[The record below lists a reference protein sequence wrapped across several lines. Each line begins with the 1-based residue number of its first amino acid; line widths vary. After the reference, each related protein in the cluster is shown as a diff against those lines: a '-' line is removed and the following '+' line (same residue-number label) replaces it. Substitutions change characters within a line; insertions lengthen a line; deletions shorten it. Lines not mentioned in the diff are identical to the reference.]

1 MSALTNNNRVEHSRI
16 INALMNL
23 DGADETTGMV
33 ISPLR
38 SWKWGRLGKRL
49 GSVRSADGI
58 VFDLPDAVAPDGK
71 KVVAKFIFTRRWSD
85 MQAVKNEFKMG
96 QMMASAKIGARPYAL
111 YEIMQ
116 SEDNKGNFINYGKT
130 VRNKGLTSKGLFSY
144 NYNLSNYGNGF
155 VIIMENLYQGPG
167 LVGAYT
173 VTDALKANLPIP
185 VNQIKKAIDRMHL
198 FGIVHGDMHFGNI
211 MIQYIKK
218 PYRLPTTRVVIID
231 FGRSILANRPLKS
244 MKNANEFAKQ
254 GRTQGTTNENR
265 YEWYNATGSSSIR
278 LNGNMWAY
286 YKRLAKPKLPAFLR
300 RK

>member
-1 MSALTNNNRVEHSRI
+1 MSALTNNNRVQHSRI

-23 DGADETTGMV
+23 NGADEITGMMV
-33 ISPLR
+33 SPLR

-71 KVVAKFIFTRRWSD
+71 KVVAKFIFTRSWKE
-85 MQAVKNEFKMG
+85 MQAAKREYKLG
-96 QMMASAKIGARPYAL
+96 QMMASAKIGARPYAM
-111 YEIMQ
+111 YEILQ
-116 SEDNKGNFINYGKT
+116 GENDLGNLVNYGQT
-130 VRNKGLTSKGLFSY
+130 LRNKGLKSNNLFAFNSDM
-144 NYNLSNYGNGF
+144 SNFGNGF

-167 LVGAYT
+167 ILRAAT
-173 VTDALKANLPIP
+173 VKDAQEAQLPIP
-185 VNQIKKAIDRMHL
+185 VRQIKKAVDRMHK

-231 FGRSILANRPLKS
+231 FGRSILASHPLKT
-244 MKNANEFAKQ
+244 MKNANEFARR
-254 GRTQGTTNENR
+254 GRTQNTTNTSLWANSNGN
-265 YEWYNATGSSSIR
+265 YIR
-278 LNGNMWAY
+278 TNGNMLAY
-286 YKRLAKPKLPAFLR
+286 YNRLAPSRLPAFLR